1 MPHYLEQFLD
11 SVPVDAQ
18 STINQIVEL
27 HNQINSSA
35 AQYPYGSP
43 IYNQFAELYLTLK
56 QQITTTPGIPEH
68 IRTDEQL
75 LNYLAT
81 QEDYYK
87 GLYNGQS
94 ELNSSNISTQPV
106 NGSYVNG
113 SDVNNGTRI
122 MGGKRR
128 RRNKTTRQHRNKRK
142 QYHGSRRRLTNRK
155 RS

>member
-1 MPHYLEQFLD
+1 MPHYLEQFLG

-27 HNQINSSA
+27 HNQINSSP

-43 IYNQFAELYLTLK
+43 IYNQFANLYLTLK

-81 QEDYYK
+81 QEDYYN

-94 ELNSSNISTQPV
+94 KLNSSSISTQPV
-106 NGSYVNG
+106 NGSYVN
-113 SDVNNGTRI
+113 NGTQI

-142 QYHGSRRRLTNRK
+142 QRHTSRRRLTNRK
-155 RS
+155 RT